1 MKKNKMLRIL
11 NLLLAIDLLIVITTA
26 ALSDYIYP
34 TGYYRTLHALPG
46 AIFAALLA
54 VHIFLNWAW
63 IKSNYF
69 KHKTG

>member
-54 VHIFLNWAW
+54 VHIYLNWTW
-63 IKSNYF
+63 IRSNYF